1 MKTYQCHK
9 RVKAL
14 KINLAE
20 RNPGTGEIT
29 IYRQDGPASPEADG
43 VFYEPAFV
51 LDAETSKRFAGIF
64 DRDKFPEPDGGY
76 YVEYEDGYVSWSPT
90 KAFEEGYSVV
100 E

>member
-14 KINLAE
+14 QIRLAG
-20 RNPGTGEIT
+20 RNPETGEIT
-29 IYRQDGPASPEADG
+29 IYPQDRSSRP
-43 VFYEPAFV
+43 VY

-64 DRDKFPEPDGGY
+64 DREKYPEADGGY

-90 KAFEEGYSVV
+90 KAFEEGYTVV